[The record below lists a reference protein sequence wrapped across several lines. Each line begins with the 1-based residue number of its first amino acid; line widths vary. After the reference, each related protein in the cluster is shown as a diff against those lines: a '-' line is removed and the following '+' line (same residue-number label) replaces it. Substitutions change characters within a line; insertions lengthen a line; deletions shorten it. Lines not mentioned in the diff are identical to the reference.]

1 MGFFT
6 EVEMLRWLKL
16 PGGDQRAALE
26 GWLDALTQGVEP
38 KEAPLDVERVKVEVG
53 RFAHMTMA
61 PPR

>member
-26 GWLDALTQGVEP
+26 DWLDDLTH
-38 KEAPLDVERVKVEVG
+38 G
-53 RFAHMTMA
+53 RS
-61 PPR
+61 PED